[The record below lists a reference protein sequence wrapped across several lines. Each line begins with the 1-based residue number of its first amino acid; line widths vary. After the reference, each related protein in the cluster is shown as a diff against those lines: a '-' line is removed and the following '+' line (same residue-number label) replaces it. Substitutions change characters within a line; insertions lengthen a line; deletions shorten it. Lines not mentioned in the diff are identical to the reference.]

1 MAEARKKEGCCNCM
15 VAFLNEDGVTFL
27 GPEALTDLEELSYT
41 YTYAEG
47 ENYADNK
54 RNIYRKKPTG
64 ADITLTFSDIKSK
77 MVAKLLG
84 KKYLKGGYTT
94 NTNEKAPA
102 VALLFQENYS
112 DGSYINTV
120 FYNSKFA
127 RDENSAKS
135 STENIEFSG
144 ITLTG
149 KASPFK
155 NNRVNGDIDFR
166 LDSAAEDVDSTKLE
180 NFFKK
185 VQYLE
190 GDAETVMSLSEKGND
205 NEGAIKDDTQKVKE
219 TLESDVQE
227 IKEKEVKIK
236 GSKSNTGKEKE

>member
-15 VAFLNEDGVTFL
+15 VAFLNEGEVTFL
-27 GPEALTDLEELSYT
+27 APEELTDLEELSYN
-41 YTYAEG
+41 YTYAEAS
-47 ENYADNK
+47 NYADNK

-64 ADITLTFSDIKSK
+64 ADLSLTFSDIKSK

-94 NTNEKAPA
+94 NTDEKAPA

-127 RDENSAKS
+127 RDENGAKTS
-135 STENIEFSG
+135 GENIEFSG

-155 NNRVNGDIDFR
+155 NEYVNGDIDFR
-166 LDSAAEDVDSTKLE
+166 LDSAAEDIDTEKLK
-180 NFFKK
+180 NFFKA

-190 GDAETVMSLSEKGND
+190 GEVKQPTVLQNKVRSIEEKTQDD
-205 NEGAIKDDTQKVKE
+205 NQKIKE
-219 TLESDVQE
+219 NNENNQE
-227 IKEKEVKIK
+227 IKEKEVKAK
-236 GSKSNTGKEKE
+236 N

>member
-64 ADITLTFSDIKSK
+64 ADLSLTFSDIKSK

-120 FYNSKFA
+120 FYNCKFA

-155 NNRVNGDIDFR
+155 NDRADGDIDFK
-166 LDSAAEDVDSTKLE
+166 LDSAEEGVDSEKLE

-190 GDAETVMSLSEKGND
+190 GAAETVMGLSEKGNH
-205 NEGAIKDDTQKVKE
+205 NEGTVKE
-219 TLESDVQE
+219 NAENDQE
-227 IKEKEVKIK
+227 IKEKEIKTK

>member
-1 MAEARKKEGCCNCM
+1 MTEARKKEGCCNCM

-27 GPEALTDLEELSYT
+27 GPEALTDLEELTYT

-64 ADITLTFSDIKSK
+64 ADLSLTFSDIKSK

-120 FYNSKFA
+120 FYNCKFA

-144 ITLTG
+144 LTLTG

-155 NNRVNGDIDFR
+155 NDRVDGDIDFR
-166 LDSAAEDVDSTKLE
+166 LDSAESDVDSEKLE

-190 GDAETVMSLSEKGND
+190 GAAETVMGLSEKVKE
-205 NEGAIKDDTQKVKE
+205 NEGTIKENAEND
-219 TLESDVQE
+219 QE
-227 IKEKEVKIK
+227 IKEKEIK
-236 GSKSNTGKEKE
+236 TKLSKANTRKDNE

>member
-1 MAEARKKEGCCNCM
+1 MPEVRKKEGCCNCM
-15 VAFLNEDGVTFL
+15 VAFLNEGVVTFL
-27 GPEALTDLEELSYT
+27 TPEELSELEELSYT

-84 KKYLKGGYTT
+84 KKYSKGGYTT

-112 DGSYINTV
+112 DDSYINTV
-120 FYNSKFA
+120 FYNTKFA
-127 RDENSAKS
+127 RDENSAKT

-155 NNRVNGDIDFR
+155 NEYVNGDIDFR
-166 LDSAAEDVDSTKLE
+166 LDSAAEDIDKEKLK
-180 NFFKK
+180 NFFKA

-190 GDAETVMSLSEKGND
+190 GEVQQPAVLQNKERNLEEKTQDDSKKVEETTD
-205 NEGAIKDDTQKVKE
+205 NT
-219 TLESDVQE
+219 QE
-227 IKEKEVKIK
+227 IKEKEVKAK
-236 GSKSNTGKEKE
+236 N